1 MVVKRRLSVED
12 GYTYASRSQS
22 AAAVRIKFCD
32 SRVWFRV
39 CEGDVAMGSG
49 RPLGTAA

>member
-1 MVVKRRLSVED
+1 MVVRRRLSVED
-12 GYTYASRSQS
+12 EYTYASRSQS
-22 AAAVRIKFCD
+22 AVRINFCD

-39 CEGDVAMGSG
+39 REEDVAMGSG